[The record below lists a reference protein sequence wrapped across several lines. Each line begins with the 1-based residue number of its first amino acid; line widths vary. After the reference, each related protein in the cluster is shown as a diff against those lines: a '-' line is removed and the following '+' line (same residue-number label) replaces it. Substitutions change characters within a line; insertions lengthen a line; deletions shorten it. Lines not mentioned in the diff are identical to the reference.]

1 MGFPNLTARNILWN
15 KLLNIKELVAKTGIK
30 LSDYDLFNN
39 VNNNLTNEEFNKN
52 KGEIYNILNDL
63 KKMNESEDYLL
74 LIDNIIDMNIT
85 NIKNISN
92 NLDLIKNIT
101 IIFYQWCLFN
111 RGKTSNANAVK

>member
-30 LSDYDLFNN
+30 
-39 VNNNLTNEEFNKN
+39 
-52 KGEIYNILNDL
+52 IYNILNDL